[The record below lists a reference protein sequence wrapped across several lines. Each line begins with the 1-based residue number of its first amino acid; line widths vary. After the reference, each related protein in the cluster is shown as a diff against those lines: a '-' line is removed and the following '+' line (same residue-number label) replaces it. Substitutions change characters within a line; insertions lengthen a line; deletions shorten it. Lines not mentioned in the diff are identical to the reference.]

1 MRLHAVKPEIEVF
14 DLSMLYQAIR
24 LAGEGVL
31 APPLHVQ
38 FVPGA
43 RNAMP
48 AVREALAFMA
58 AELHRLMPAATWTG
72 AGIGAHQLA
81 VNRWSLELG
90 GHIRTGL
97 EDNVR
102 WDKDRLAASN
112 AALLQRAAGL
122 CAAYGRH
129 PATAAEARTLL
140 GSRPV

>member
-58 AELHRLMPAATWTG
+58 AELHRLMPAAT
-72 AGIGAHQLA
+72 
-81 VNRWSLELG
+81 
-90 GHIRTGL
+90 
-97 EDNVR
+97 
-102 WDKDRLAASN
+102 
-112 AALLQRAAGL
+112 
-122 CAAYGRH
+122 
-129 PATAAEARTLL
+129 
-140 GSRPV
+140 